1 MDLFIQIALLV
12 VIVYLTL
19 MVSVKT
25 MFGDYTNLFAIM
37 VTILL
42 TCMVYLTIVTDS
54 TIKSTKKPLA
64 GLFGNPRRGLGCC
77 EFETNACAGI

>member
-42 TCMVYLTIVTDS
+42 TCMVVLTQSLT
-54 TIKSTKKPLA
+54 
-64 GLFGNPRRGLGCC
+64 
-77 EFETNACAGI
+77 